1 MAKDQGRRVDSAEDP
16 QFGLGARV
24 AIGGAVAA
32 GALVSGFLLSRRGRR
47 LVSDTFTGR
56 RRTPL
61 ADQILDR
68 FWDDTLLGRRRL
80 DVEEREAGHVRVL
93 GSVAS
98 DIERD
103 SALQIAASVPGVSSV
118 EDNLV
123 LDPTLRRRRVR
134 RLEERTR

>member
-1 MAKDQGRRVDSAEDP
+1 MARNQGGRADSVEEP
-16 QFGLGARV
+16 QLGLGARV

-61 ADQILDR
+61 ADRVLDR

-80 DVEEREAGHVRVL
+80 DVEEREAGQVRVL

-98 DIERD
+98 EIERD

-118 EDNLV
+118 EDSLV

-134 RLEERTR
+134 RLKERSR